1 VCTRQARSTVILF
14 GGLSTVVILA
24 SCSGDVPTGA
34 HDDLVSMGRV
44 SEAGVSVCD
53 RSRSAGVIVDVA
65 RSDLAAHQSHG
76 DYVTSLVVAQNADQP
91 DDGVHF
97 RRIGDALAVARAGR
111 LARGELQ
118 SAACRITITIGP
130 GVIPGTTTD
139 RTDRGLEHFP
149 IVVDVPDITLRGAL
163 VMQLDAGGRATG
175 ARVGPFA
182 TTLSPVEP
190 LPIVDGSSTP
200 LIIANGH
207 PGGSAGNGLDVEGF
221 VLQSG
226 QRLGTGV
233 GGQGVFGMRV
243 AGLNIRGNK
252 FEAGFTE
259 VLDLRA
265 TSAVVEQNHLG
276 GSAGTCDI
284 CLAGPGVY
292 HVTGNRLLAGG
303 IPGILTVPVV
313 GLPVPSAVEP
323 FDLPAASEVSAE
335 VRNNEVRD
343 HLRVP
348 VGVGVRVGAIG
359 LGAPNVHGSAHV
371 TIRDNL
377 LVNNNFALIIEA
389 AFPVLGT
396 DRKGDID
403 VTLGGNVMQ
412 QSCQT
417 NLLVSLSRHTTGLGL
432 TDFPYLLNSTYTVAL
447 GGNIRWEDVWFS
459 HPGGFGNTLV
469 VDGQPIA
476 NGTRV
481 FYDPN
486 TCPGATAS

>member
-1 VCTRQARSTVILF
+1 MCTRPARPSIALF
-14 GGLSTVVILA
+14 GGLGTIVILA
-24 SCSGDVPTGA
+24 SCSGDAPTGA
-34 HDDLVSMGRV
+34 HEDLVSVGRV

-53 RSRSAGVIVDVA
+53 RSRSAGVIIDVA
-65 RSDLAAHQSHG
+65 RPDLAAHQSRG
-76 DYVTSLVVAQNADQP
+76 DYVTSLVVTQKADQP

-130 GVIPGTTTD
+130 GVIPGTATD
-139 RTDRGLEHFP
+139 RIDRGLEHFP

-163 VMQLDAGGRATG
+163 VMQLDADGRATG
-175 ARVGPFA
+175 AGVSPLA

-190 LPIVDGSSTP
+190 LAIVDGSSTP
-200 LIIANGH
+200 LIIANAH
-207 PGGSAGNGLDVEGF
+207 PGGSAGNGLNVEGF

-226 QRLGTGV
+226 QRVGTGV

-243 AGLNIRGNK
+243 SGLSIRGNK

-259 VLDLRA
+259 AIDLRA

-292 HVTGNRLLAGG
+292 HVTANRLLAGG

-313 GLPVPSAVEP
+313 SLPVPSAVEP
-323 FDLPAASEVSAE
+323 FDLPDASEVSAAVE
-335 VRNNEVRD
+335 NNEVRD

-348 VGVGVRVGAIG
+348 VGVGVRVGAVG

-403 VTLGGNVMQ
+403 VTLGDNVMQ

-432 TDFPYLLNSTYTVAL
+432 TAFPYLLNSTYTLAL
-447 GGNIRWEDVWFS
+447 GGNIRWEDAWFS

-481 FYDPN
+481 FYDPS
-486 TCPGATAS
+486 TCPGAVTS